1 VIGFCFVSSCAYAQR
16 GVTLAWDRNTETNI
30 AGYKVHYGT
39 ASRAYT
45 SSINVG
51 NVTTASVTNLVAGVT
66 YVFAVTAYNSAGVES
81 DFSAELSHT
90 VTNSVATNLPPTLA
104 VISNLTINEDSGPHS
119 VSLNGITSGGENQT
133 LSVTASATPQSLI
146 PSVQVGYTS
155 PNNTGTLSFATAA
168 NSSGNGTVTVT
179 VSDGLAQTTR
189 SFSVIVNPVNDPPTI
204 AALAPATVPAQ
215 TVTVL
220 QSVQLTDI
228 DTAALNLAV
237 AGTSSDTNVLPHA
250 NILVGTTGLSRTL
263 SVLPLR
269 SGTATVTLRVSDGL
283 AQNAQSFLLT
293 VTNVVA
299 TNAPPTLAPIT
310 DLAVAEDSGSHS
322 VSLIGIGA
330 GGENQ
335 TLIVTAA
342 ANPQSLIPSTQVSY
356 TSPGATGLVSF
367 AIAPNATGTGT
378 VTVTVSDGLA
388 QTARLFRVIVNPIN
402 DPPTLTTIPD
412 RTILEDTATSPVAFT
427 IGDPDTATANLSL
440 SGTSSDTAL
449 VPNAN
454 IVFGGSG
461 VNRTV
466 HVTPAPNRSGAASI
480 QVSVSDGALSAT
492 RTFQLTVTA
501 SNDPPTIAALPAAT
515 VPPQTV
521 TALQPVVIADIDTAA
536 SNLVVV
542 GTSSDTNVLPH
553 ANILVGTTGL
563 SRTLSVQPLRT
574 GVATVT
580 LGVSDGLAQ
589 SSQSFLLTVTNTTG
603 LVQMRASYDPAIRG
617 FTISW
622 QSQVG
627 AMYRI
632 LSKNSLTEPDW
643 RNVTGN
649 IRATATT
656 TSWADLTA
664 GGPSS
669 AFYIVEMVSPG
680 RTDPP

>member
-1 VIGFCFVSSCAYAQR
+1 LWRWIVIGFCFVSSCAYAQR

-30 AGYKVHYGT
+30 AGYKVHYGL

-51 NVTTASVTNLVAGVT
+51 NVTTASVTNLLAGIT
-66 YVFAVTAYNSAGVES
+66 YLFAVTAYNAAGVES
-81 DFSAELSHT
+81 DFSAEVSHT
-90 VTNSVATNLPPTLA
+90 ITNSVATNLPPTLA
-104 VISNLTINEDSGPHS
+104 AISNLTVNEDSGPHS
-119 VSLNGITSGGENQT
+119 VSLSGITSGGENQT

-155 PNNTGTLSFATAA
+155 PNNAGTLSFATTP
-168 NSSGNGTVTVT
+168 NSWGTGTVSVT
-179 VSDGLAQTTR
+179 VGDGVAQTVR
-189 SFSVIVNPVNDPPTI
+189 SFLVIVNPVNDPPTLTSI
-204 AALAPATVPAQ
+204 A
-215 TVTVL
+215 
-220 QSVQLTDI
+220 
-228 DTAALNLAV
+228 
-237 AGTSSDTNVLPHA
+237 
-250 NILVGTTGLSRTL
+250 
-263 SVLPLR
+263 
-269 SGTATVTLRVSDGL
+269 
-283 AQNAQSFLLT
+283 
-293 VTNVVA
+293 
-299 TNAPPTLAPIT
+299 
-310 DLAVAEDSGSHS
+310 
-322 VSLIGIGA
+322 
-330 GGENQ
+330 
-335 TLIVTAA
+335 
-342 ANPQSLIPSTQVSY
+342 
-356 TSPGATGLVSF
+356 
-367 AIAPNATGTGT
+367 
-378 VTVTVSDGLA
+378 
-388 QTARLFRVIVNPIN
+388 
-402 DPPTLTTIPD
+402 D
-412 RTILEDTATSPVAFT
+412 RTITEDTPTNSLAFT
-427 IGDPDTATANLSL
+427 IGDPDTAVASLSL

-466 HVTPAPNRSGAASI
+466 QVTPAPNRSGTASI

-563 SRTLSVQPLRT
+563 SRTLSVHPLRT

-580 LGVSDGLAQ
+580 LRVSDGSAQ

-627 AMYRI
+627 AMYRV
-632 LSKNSLTEPDW
+632 LSKDSLAQPDW
-643 RNVTGN
+643 INVTGN

-664 GGPSS
+664 GQPS
-669 AFYIVEMVSPG
+669 AFYIIEMVSPG